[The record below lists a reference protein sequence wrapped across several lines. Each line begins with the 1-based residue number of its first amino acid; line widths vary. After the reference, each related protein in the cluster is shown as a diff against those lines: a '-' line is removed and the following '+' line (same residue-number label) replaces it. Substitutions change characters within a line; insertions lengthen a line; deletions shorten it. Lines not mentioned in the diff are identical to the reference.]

1 MNGHS
6 PVSQAAFERKRC
18 ANFAGVTISC
28 ADLLVQCPLLHGDQ
42 VHAILKDALTKSCVW
57 PKGARYPGFR
67 LDTWR
72 RR

>member
-1 MNGHS
+1 MNRHS
-6 PVSQAAFERKRC
+6 PVSRAALEHTHC

-28 ADLLVQCPLLHGDQ
+28 ADLLVQCPEGPFDLIVFSELDP
-42 VHAILKDALTKSCVW
+42 V
-57 PKGARYPGFR
+57 FR